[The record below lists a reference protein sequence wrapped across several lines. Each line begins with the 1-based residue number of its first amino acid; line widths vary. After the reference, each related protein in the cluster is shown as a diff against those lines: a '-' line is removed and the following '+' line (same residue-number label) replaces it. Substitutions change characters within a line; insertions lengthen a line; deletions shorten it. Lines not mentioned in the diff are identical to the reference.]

1 MDKDKLMNVS
11 DAMVS
16 SLQLLIDQQT
26 YHTGQ
31 VSSVMMSLADR
42 SKLPPEL
49 QDHEDKFFNVLERF
63 GVDKDEFDV
72 VPYPVLAVLP
82 ENTEIW
88 SDFVRGV
95 AEDTRAIM
103 YAVVTEAEG
112 VAVEAMENP
121 HPDNV
126 ISYAVIRVGVNGHEG
141 VTYTAPLQ
149 YRIVDKTGDRQR
161 RVGKW
166 VKANADYKLPT
177 QWKGA

>member
-1 MDKDKLMNVS
+1 MDKQKLMDVS
-11 DAMVS
+11 DAMVA

-63 GVDKDEFDV
+63 GVDKNAFDV

-88 SDFVRGV
+88 ADFVKHV
-95 AEDTRAIM
+95 AEDTNALM
-103 YAVVTEAEG
+103 YAVVT
-112 VAVEAMENP
+112 
-121 HPDNV
+121 
-126 ISYAVIRVGVNGHEG
+126 S
-141 VTYTAPLQ
+141 
-149 YRIVDKTGDRQR
+149 
-161 RVGKW
+161 
-166 VKANADYKLPT
+166 
-177 QWKGA
+177 

>member
-1 MDKDKLMNVS
+1 MDKQKLMDVS

-63 GVDKDEFDV
+63 GVDKNAFDV

-88 SDFVRGV
+88 ADFVKHV
-95 AEDTRAIM
+95 AEDTNALM
-103 YAVVTEAEG
+103 YAVVTEAKG
-112 VAVEAMENP
+112 VPVRTMDNP
-121 HPDNV
+121 HPDNE

-141 VTYTAPLQ
+141 TTYTAPLH
-149 YRIVDKTGDRQR
+149 YKIVDREGNRER